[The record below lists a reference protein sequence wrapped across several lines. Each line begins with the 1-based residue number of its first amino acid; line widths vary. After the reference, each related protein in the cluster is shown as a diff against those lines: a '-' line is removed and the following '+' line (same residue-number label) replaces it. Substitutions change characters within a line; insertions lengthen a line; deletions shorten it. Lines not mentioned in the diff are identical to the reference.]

1 MVILYI
7 NSSKGLLMKNY
18 QALGLLLLVLL
29 AAQVAWYLTSKG
41 VL

>member
-1 MVILYI
+1 
-7 NSSKGLLMKNY
+7 MKNWH
-18 QALGLLLLVLL
+18 ALGLLVLLVL